1 MVGLGQNMQ
10 NKTRWIGAA
19 MAFAMLGAQA
29 RAEITD
35 AGASGTE
42 AEVMAH
48 ASSLPVA
55 RNGAPQGNGS
65 RNPDKARHGGDAAAP
80 ISYTHRWLMS
90 QELALQ
96 GEDWE
101 CLRQAV
107 YFEARGQSVQGQFA
121 VAEVVLNRV
130 DSPDYPDSVCGVIRQ
145 QADGTCQFS
154 YFCDGLSDSLHEVAA
169 AEIAGRIAAV
179 MLAGGARTLT
189 DGATFFHSSAAD
201 PAWAGGLQQT
211 ALIGAHVF
219 YAAN

>member
-1 MVGLGQNMQ
+1 MVGLGQSMQ

-19 MAFAMLGAQA
+19 MALAMMGAQA

-35 AGASGTE
+35 GSAA
-42 AEVMAH
+42 V
-48 ASSLPVA
+48 PV
-55 RNGAPQGNGS
+55 
-65 RNPDKARHGGDAAAP
+65 D
-80 ISYTHRWLMS
+80 YTHRWLMS
-90 QELALQ
+90 QDLALQ

-107 YFEARGQSVQGQFA
+107 YFEARGQSLQGQFA
-121 VAEVVLNRV
+121 VAEVILNRV

-145 QADGTCQFS
+145 QADGACQFS

-179 MLAGGARTLT
+179 MLAGGARRLT

-201 PAWAGGLQQT
+201 PAWAGRLQQT
-211 ALIGAHVF
+211 ALIGSHVF